1 MLAQLPVG
9 LGNHKL
15 RRSLLTFAHLL
26 SRFVFFSN
34 YLLLT
39 LWFLYLISG
48 LTFVFSIYQYTYMRN
63 YPEYTKSGNVIVKLQ
78 IINQRADVSF
88 ALFSGSLDQ
97 VS

>member
-1 MLAQLPVG
+1 
-9 LGNHKL
+9 
-15 RRSLLTFAHLL
+15 
-26 SRFVFFSN
+26 
-34 YLLLT
+34 
-39 LWFLYLISG
+39 
-48 LTFVFSIYQYTYMRN
+48 MRN